1 MPPKRWRIDGNFV
14 ASPGEFWLQENPTV
28 QRAHCA
34 MWCHLRMRDDRK
46 MLIVKEK
53 LNLTSISCHIPA
65 RVRCSDRQSAIEA
78 LLPESFFM
86 IRWKF
91 FTCFKPAI
99 SAFTTST
106 FWAAEKKAM
115 SRSPL
120 SDIFFEGPHDITR
133 YLGFW
138 YDYHTILTIF

>member
-1 MPPKRWRIDGNFV
+1 MLHCVKSFVPKFFKLCYL
-14 ASPGEFWLQENPTV
+14 AP
-28 QRAHCA
+28 A

-78 LLPESFFM
+78 LLPESFFI

-106 FWAAEKKAM
+106 F
-115 SRSPL
+115 
-120 SDIFFEGPHDITR
+120 
-133 YLGFW
+133 
-138 YDYHTILTIF
+138 